1 MITEAGFP
9 FFARRKRTDSPL
21 PRNLK
26 ETPRGR
32 RLLHLWRRREVT
44 TFQKCLAVH
53 MYYAAPKRIGK

>member
-1 MITEAGFP
+1 MITDASFS
-9 FFARRKRTDSPL
+9 FFARRKLTGSPQ

-26 ETPRGR
+26 ESPRGR
-32 RLLHLWRRREVT
+32 RLLHLLRRRELT